1 MTSLY
6 DCGGGGAY
14 FTVGAAAPDSPTAGS
29 VWVNPAAGLFQRYDG
44 AAWVNLLSD
53 YADDTAAAAAGVALG
68 GLYHTAGA
76 VKVRIV

>member
-14 FTVGAAAPDSPTAGS
+14 FAVGATAPGAPSADTVWINPTT
-29 VWVNPAAGLFQRYDG
+29 GLIQRYDG
-44 AAWVNLLSD
+44 SAWVNLMGD
-53 YADDTAAAAAGVALG
+53 YADDAAAAAAGVALG